1 MRGKWKNKYPPLSII
16 EPTRG
21 QWNLLQM
28 NIAASS
34 SSFSSI
40 PSALPKSPPPPFLS
54 PLFPSIPVAIWKEAE
69 KEPRASEKMTRD
81 SLYSGGV
88 AFLPIAPPPFVCC
101 WQISF
106 LGRCCSSRALLFSP
120 PESLGSQRGQS
131 SSSSSSFWRFSPPPS
146 SVSAWGIC
154 LQPSSPFSPEKS
166 GACFHFQIPS
176 CSSPSPPAVSGER
189 GEKKFGSF
197 NLNLNIL

>member
-1 MRGKWKNKYPPLSII
+1 MEPAANEYRCLLLLFLLHSVGSAKKSSPSIS
-16 EPTRG
+16 
-21 QWNLLQM
+21 L
-28 NIAASS
+28 
-34 SSFSSI
+34 SSFSFD
-40 PSALPKSPPPPFLS
+40 PCGYL
-54 PLFPSIPVAIWKEAE
+54 EGGGE
-69 KEPRASEKMTRD
+69 RATSLRVNDRD